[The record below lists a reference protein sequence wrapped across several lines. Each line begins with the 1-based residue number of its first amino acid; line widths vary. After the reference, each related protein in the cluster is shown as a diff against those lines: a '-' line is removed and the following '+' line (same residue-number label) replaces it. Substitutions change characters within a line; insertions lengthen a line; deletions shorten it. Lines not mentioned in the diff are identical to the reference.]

1 MAVSNILLYRAIFE
15 HKYSIIEIVNRLESN
30 ILDETRMVIEAFDD
44 TSLFGIYIY
53 IRSCIKNKNII
64 FRQTFLK
71 ACYGRDMLLPNFI
84 GILEKTILIS
94 GEA

>member
-44 TSLFGIYIY
+44 TSLFGIYI
-53 IRSCIKNKNII
+53 
-64 FRQTFLK
+64 F
-71 ACYGRDMLLPNFI
+71 GVV
-84 GILEKTILIS
+84 
-94 GEA
+94 